1 MSGQVL
7 IIGSGIG
14 GLTAGIIL
22 AQLRLPVTVVEKNP
36 QPGGLMR
43 SYRRSGIDCP
53 VGVHY
58 LGALDRGQPLRRLW
72 DALGVTTLI
81 PIKRMG
87 AEGIIDRYVFDD
99 FEFNLP
105 DGIDH
110 FEENLR
116 RTFPEEQRQIT
127 MIMADLREISRSLS
141 SFDIFL
147 SPILTVLS
155 PERFESM
162 GERLSRLGCS
172 IRLTAVLGVP
182 ATLIG
187 VSLQECPVYYY
198 YMTLA
203 SYLLSSWRLID
214 SGTDMAE
221 AFVSQLQSLGGNIVA
236 GDGVAAIQVEAG
248 RVKGV
253 VLSSGRILQAEVV
266 IAAVHPEKVVSM
278 LPHEMVRPS
287 YRERVAQL
295 ENTKG
300 LLGVNATA
308 DANSHLALPY
318 NVYRLYP
325 EADGSLMRGI
335 FHQLRESGLP
345 GINLLSMITASDMD
359 EWRPWEKTTS
369 GKRGGDYEAAKEE
382 QALRLVDEAVELFGL
397 RDINVLD
404 VYSPLTLR
412 DSVNSPDGSA
422 YGIMRTT
429 GQLMKAASLNRTP
442 VKGLFLAGQ
451 NRLASGIMGTML
463 GSFQTVRQMIG
474 HERFIREVAGRFI

>member
-1 MSGQVL
+1 MSGQIL

-22 AQLRLPVTVVEKNP
+22 AQLQLPVTVVEKNP

-58 LGALDRGQPLRRLW
+58 LGALDQGQLLRRLW
-72 DALGVTTLI
+72 DALGVTPLI
-81 PIKRMG
+81 PIERMG
-87 AEGIIDRYVFDD
+87 AEGIIDRYIFDD

-105 DGIDH
+105 AGIDA

-141 SFDIFL
+141 AFDFLL
-147 SPILTVLS
+147 SPTLSVLS

-172 IRLTAVLGVP
+172 TRLTAVLGVP
-182 ATLIG
+182 AGLIG
-187 VSLQECPVYYY
+187 IPLQECPLYYY
-198 YMTLA
+198 YLTLA
-203 SYLLSSWRLID
+203 SYLLSSWRLAG
-214 SGTDMAE
+214 SGTAMAE
-221 AFVSQLQSLGGNIVA
+221 AFVSQLRSLGGNIVA

-248 RVKGV
+248 RVKGA
-253 VLSSGRILQAEVV
+253 VLTSGRILPAEVV
-266 IAAVHPEKVVSM
+266 IAAVHPETVVSL
-278 LPHEMVRPS
+278 LPREMVRPS

-300 LLGVNATA
+300 VLGVNAA
-308 DANSHLALPY
+308 VPSDSHRALPY
-318 NVYRLYP
+318 NVYRLFT
-325 EADGSLMRGI
+325 EADGSLTRGI
-335 FHQLRESGLP
+335 FHQLRESGQP
-345 GINLLSMITASDMD
+345 GINLLSMITTSGIE

-369 GKRGGDYEAAKEE
+369 GMRGSEYEAAKE
-382 QALRLVDEAVELFGL
+382 ARARPLLDEAAELFGL
-397 RDINVLD
+397 REMNVLD
-404 VYSPLTLR
+404 VYSPLTIR
-412 DSVNSPDGSA
+412 DGVSSPGGSA

-429 GQLMKAASLNRTP
+429 KQLMKAASLNRSP

-463 GSFQTVRQMIG
+463 GSFQAVRQMIG
-474 HERFIREVAGRFI
+474 HEQFMREVAGRLL

>member
-1 MSGQVL
+1 MPEQVL

-22 AQLRLPVTVVEKNP
+22 AQLQHPVTVVERNP

-58 LGALDRGQPLRRLW
+58 LGALDRGQLLRQLW
-72 DALGVTTLI
+72 DALGVTPLI
-81 PIKRMG
+81 PLERMG
-87 AEGIIDRYVFDD
+87 AEGIVDRYIFDD

-105 DGIDH
+105 AGIDA

-141 SFDIFL
+141 AFDFFL
-147 SPILTVLS
+147 SPALSVFS

-162 GERLSRLGCS
+162 GERLLHLGCS

-182 ATLIG
+182 AGLIG
-187 VSLQECPVYYY
+187 IPLRECPVYYY

-203 SYLLSSWRLID
+203 SYLLSSWRLVG
-214 SGTDMAE
+214 SGTAMAE
-221 AFVSQLQSLGGNIVA
+221 SFVSQFQSLGGNIVA

-248 RVKGV
+248 HVKGAI
-253 VLSSGRILQAEVV
+253 LRSGRILPADVV
-266 IAAVHPEKVVSM
+266 IAAVHPETVLSL
-278 LPHEMVRPS
+278 LPSDVVRPS

-300 LLGVNATA
+300 LLGVNAAVPA
-308 DANSHLALPY
+308 DSHQALPY
-318 NVYRLYP
+318 NVYRLYT
-325 EADGSLMRGI
+325 EADGSLTRGI
-335 FHQLRESGLP
+335 FHQLRASGQP
-345 GINLLSMITASDMD
+345 GMNLLSMITTSSIE
-359 EWRPWEKTTS
+359 EWLPWEKTTS
-369 GKRGGDYEAAKEE
+369 GRRGEDYKEAKEE
-382 QALRLVDEAVELFGL
+382 RARWLIDEAAELFGL
-397 RDINVLD
+397 REMNLLD
-404 VYSPLTLR
+404 VYSPLTIR
-412 DSVNSPDGSA
+412 DGVNSPGGSA
-422 YGIMRTT
+422 YGVMRTT
-429 GQLMKAASLNRTP
+429 KQLMKVASLNRVL

-463 GSFQTVRQMIG
+463 GSFQAVRQMIG
-474 HERFIREVAGRFI
+474 HEKFIGEVAGRLI

>member
-22 AQLRLPVTVVEKNP
+22 AQLQFPVTVVEKNP

-58 LGALDRGQPLRRLW
+58 LGAFDRGQILRRLW
-72 DALGVTTLI
+72 DAVGVTPLI
-81 PIKRMG
+81 PLERMG
-87 AEGIIDRYVFDD
+87 AEGIIDRYIFDD

-105 DGIDH
+105 AGIDA

-141 SFDIFL
+141 TFDFFL
-147 SPILTVLS
+147 SPALSVLF

-182 ATLIG
+182 AGLIG
-187 VSLQECPVYYY
+187 IPLRECPVYYY

-203 SYLLSSWRLID
+203 SYLLSSWRLAG
-214 SGTDMAE
+214 SGTAMAE
-221 AFVSQLQSLGGNIVA
+221 AFASRFRSLGGNLVA

-248 RVKGV
+248 RVKGA
-253 VLSSGRILQAEVV
+253 VLSSGRILPADFVV
-266 IAAVHPEKVVSM
+266 AAIHPAVIVSL
-278 LPHEMVRPS
+278 LPHEAVRPT

-300 LLGVNATA
+300 LLGVNAAVAA
-308 DANSHLALPY
+308 DLHRALPY
-318 NVYRLYP
+318 NVYRLYT
-325 EADGSLMRGI
+325 EADGSLTRGI
-335 FHQLRESGLP
+335 FHQLRESGQP
-345 GINLLSMITASDMD
+345 GMNLLSMITTSSIE
-359 EWRPWEKTTS
+359 EWRPWEKTAS
-369 GKRGGDYEAAKEE
+369 GRRGEDYKAAKEE
-382 QALRLVDEAVELFGL
+382 RARGLIDEAAELFGL
-397 RDINVLD
+397 REMNLLD
-404 VYSPLTLR
+404 VYSPLTIR
-412 DSVNSPDGSA
+412 DGVNSPGGSA

-429 GQLMKAASLNRTP
+429 KQLMKAASLNRTP

-451 NRLASGIMGTML
+451 NRMASGIMGTML
-463 GSFQTVRQMIG
+463 GSFQAVRQMIG
-474 HERFIREVAGRFI
+474 HEKFIREVAERLI

>member
-1 MSGQVL
+1 MPEQVL

-22 AQLRLPVTVVEKNP
+22 AQLQHPVTVVERNP

-58 LGALDRGQPLRRLW
+58 LGALDRGQLLRQLW
-72 DALGVTTLI
+72 DALGVTPLI
-81 PIKRMG
+81 PLERMG
-87 AEGIIDRYVFDD
+87 AEGIVDRYIFDD

-105 DGIDH
+105 AGIDP

-127 MIMADLREISRSLS
+127 TIMADLREISRSLS
-141 SFDIFL
+141 AFDFFL
-147 SPILTVLS
+147 SPALSVFS

-162 GERLSRLGCS
+162 GERLLHLGCS
-172 IRLTAVLGVP
+172 PRLTAVLGVP

-187 VSLQECPVYYY
+187 VPLQKCPVYYY

-203 SYLLSSWRLID
+203 SYLLSSWRLVD
-214 SGTDMAE
+214 SGTAMAE
-221 AFVSQLQSLGGNIVA
+221 AFVSQLQSLGGNVVA

-248 RVKGV
+248 HVKGA
-253 VLSSGRILQAEVV
+253 VLSSGRILPADVV
-266 IAAVHPEKVVSM
+266 IAAVHPETVVSL
-278 LPHEMVRPS
+278 LPYDMVRPS
-287 YRERVAQL
+287 YRERVGQL

-300 LLGVNATA
+300 LLGVNAAVAA
-308 DANSHLALPY
+308 DSHRELPY
-318 NVYRLYP
+318 NVYRLFT
-325 EADGSLMRGI
+325 EADGSLTRGI
-335 FHQLRESGLP
+335 FHQLRVSGQP
-345 GINLLSMITASDMD
+345 GMNLLSMITASGID
-359 EWRPWEKTTS
+359 EWQPWEKTTS
-369 GKRGGDYEAAKEE
+369 GRRGEEYEATKE
-382 QALRLVDEAVELFGL
+382 ARARLLSDEAADLFGI
-397 RDINVLD
+397 REIKILD
-404 VYSPLTLR
+404 VYSPLTIR
-412 DSVNSPDGSA
+412 DGVGSPSGSA

-429 GQLMKAASLNRTP
+429 KQLMKATSLNRMP

-463 GSFQTVRQMIG
+463 GSFQAVRQMIG
-474 HERFIREVAGRFI
+474 HEKFNGEVAGRLI